1 MADIIFNASIIGEKP
16 TGLGVYADNILK
28 EMVVALDG
36 SANLKV
42 IGPSRFREKGYSILI
57 ESPDDIVLGV
67 GGRAAFARF
76 LWLRR
81 LSDFQGELVYS
92 PTHHGI
98 AKARRQVITIHDLIC
113 FKYPWQHPLQYIYFR
128 YFIPRILKTCE
139 AVFTVSEI
147 SKKAIVASYGINP
160 SRVHIVPP
168 GIDAKKYSSNNRVPH
183 AGKPFILMV
192 GARFEHKNVEE
203 ILLNADLWKDRF
215 NLKITS
221 CEGKY
226 HKKISNLID
235 RLALNDFV
243 ELMGYVSS
251 ERLTA
256 LYASCTAMVYPSKW
270 EGFGIP
276 PLEALASGVPVI
288 ASDIDAHREVL
299 HDSAIFVSLGD
310 KKSWREA
317 FAKLEQ
323 PDLLKDLLRKGQA
336 RVERFSWHNSGVALL
351 QALEK
356 TQAHR

>member
-1 MADIIFNASIIGEKP
+1 MAEIIFNASIIGEKP

-28 EMVVALDG
+28 EMTTTLQGA
-36 SANLKV
+36 SELKV
-42 IGPSRFREKGYSILI
+42 IGPARFRKMGYPMLI

-67 GGRAAFARF
+67 GRRAAFSRF
-76 LWLRR
+76 LWLRQ
-81 LSDFQGELVYS
+81 LNDFGGKLVYS

-113 FKYPWQHPLQYIYFR
+113 FKYPRQHPLQYLYFK
-128 YFIPRILKTCE
+128 YFIPRMLKSCE

-147 SKKAIVASYGINP
+147 SKKAIVESYGLDP
-160 SRVHIVPP
+160 SLVHIVPP
-168 GIDAKKYSSNNRVPH
+168 GIDAQKYSSNNRVAH
-183 AGKPFILMV
+183 NGKPFLLMV

-203 ILLNADLWKDRF
+203 IIKNADLWKDKYD
-215 NLKITS
+215 LKITS

-226 HKKISNLID
+226 HKKVSALIEQMGLGD
-235 RLALNDFV
+235 VV

-251 ERLTA
+251 ERLKE

-299 HDSAIFVSLGD
+299 ADSAIFVSLGD
-310 KKSWREA
+310 KNSWQRA
-317 FAKLEQ
+317 FAKLDQ
-323 PDLLKDLLRKGQA
+323 PELLQDLLQKGRG
-336 RVERFSWHNSGVALL
+336 RVAHFSWHNSGVALI

-356 TQAHR
+356 TQARR

>member
-28 EMVVALDG
+28 EMAAALEG
-36 SANLKV
+36 SGELKV
-42 IGPSRFREKGYSILI
+42 IGPSRFREKGYSLLI

-67 GGRAAFARF
+67 GRRAAFARF

-81 LSDFQGELVYS
+81 LRDFDDQLVYS

-98 AKARRQVITIHDLIC
+98 KKARRQVITIHDLIC
-113 FKYPWQHPLQYIYFR
+113 FKYPWQHPLQYIYFK
-128 YFIPRILKTCE
+128 YFIPRILKSCE

-147 SKKAIVASYGINP
+147 SKKAIVESYGLNP
-160 SRVHIVPP
+160 SDVHIVPP
-168 GIDAKKYSSNNRVPH
+168 GIDAKKYSSNNRVTH
-183 AGKPFILMV
+183 SGKPFILMV

-203 ILLNADLWKDRF
+203 ILHNADLWKNKY

-226 HKKISNLID
+226 HKKISALIAQLGLD
-235 RLALNDFV
+235 DAV
-243 ELMGYVSS
+243 ELMGYVSND
-251 ERLTA
+251 RLKA

-299 HDSAIFVSLGD
+299 LDAAIFVSLGD
-310 KKSWREA
+310 KRSWQNA
-317 FAKLEQ
+317 FSKLEE
-323 PDLLKDLLRKGQA
+323 PGLLTDLLQKGRA
-336 RVERFSWHNSGVALL
+336 RVERFSWHNSGVALI

-356 TQAHR
+356 TEAHR